1 MFTVHCPSHGGRVL
15 LGPRSITG
23 FTNTDNGI
31 VVDWRCSCGATG
43 TQRYGAHRH
52 AAPSITNPDSTF
64 ESAA

>member
-1 MFTVHCPSHGGRVL
+1 MGCRVL

-23 FTNTDNGI
+23 FTDNGI

-43 TQRYGAHRH
+43 RQRYGH
-52 AAPSITNPDSTF
+52 AAPSATTPDPTF